1 MLASCRAYV
10 VAQSVAQNRSLVRLA
25 ERSGFGFVGSV
36 LGDRRVA
43 IEAERGEIVYF
54 LIHHR
59 LSDDTMAAIIK
70 LLRSNASDAIRYAP
84 IVMIIDDCPFET
96 ILKYVQFGFD
106 DIISLPEKREIIIDR
121 LRKQLNSEQLYIET
135 DTYLGPDRRR
145 MEVKP
150 PERESRSDS
159 TMHVRL
165 TIERTI
171 EHGARVVRR
180 QFGGSKAR
188 LTQIAGGRAA

>member
-121 LRKQLNSEQLYIET
+121 LRKQLNSEHCLDNLLNMIMDAVIDLTGAERGFIILRGDGNREVVAVY
-135 DTYLGPDRRR
+135 RRR
-145 MEVKP
+145 
-150 PERESRSDS
+150 
-159 TMHVRL
+159 
-165 TIERTI
+165 
-171 EHGARVVRR
+171 
-180 QFGGSKAR
+180 
-188 LTQIAGGRAA
+188 